1 MALFLFYKE
10 TEAPEG
16 FENQHSG
23 KKEHKEPAQIT
34 SSHSLSEE
42 FPVHQTLLLN

>member
-1 MALFLFYKE
+1 MALFLSYKE

-23 KKEHKEPAQIT
+23 KEHKDPAQIT

-42 FPVHQTLLLN
+42 FSVHRALLLN